1 MAAIE
6 LIERWLRVFVQGLSG
21 HLSILSRR
29 FRGEPEWLS
38 RLRARSLEMY
48 FSLPPEVSEL
58 YVRHYEAP
66 SLPEESLIEMTDP
79 GDQRQIPADFRHL
92 AEDTEHPTAI
102 FVGSKLVH
110 ISTPRNLEAQQI
122 ELLPLAE
129 ALKKHEPFIREL
141 YQRVTNSSYADKYT
155 YLVHAL
161 TNAGVFLRIPK
172 NLQLS
177 RPIRVVYVLDKPRE
191 AVFSKVVAV
200 TEPGAVASIIE
211 EVHGLPGADESVFG
225 HHTHLYSLDDSSLK
239 HSTLQN
245 LSHGQTYVSNRVADV
260 GRGSSAMVV
269 GAVIGG
275 QVSKVRVDSSMH
287 GDGSSVNDL
296 EIVFGDAEQR
306 IDVTANL
313 HHIGFGTQGRVLA
326 KGVVKDKAK
335 SIFKG
340 VITIEKQAKNTSAYL
355 AEHAMIMSPE
365 ARAYAI
371 PSLEIMT
378 DEVKATHSASVSQ
391 IDPEQL
397 YYLMAR
403 GIPEQEARKMLALGF
418 FEPVVSM
425 IDLNEVRWGLRTLL
439 ESKWGGAFTE
449 LFEEPEVT
457 VTSLFGTHYKYRYGK

>member
-1 MAAIE
+1 M
-6 LIERWLRVFVQGLSG
+6 
-21 HLSILSRR
+21 

-66 SLPEESLIEMTDP
+66 SLPDDRLIQMTEA
-79 GDQRQIPADFRHL
+79 GDRREIPQDFRHL
-92 AEDTEHPTAI
+92 TEDTEHPTVI
-102 FVGSKLVH
+102 FVGGNLVH
-110 ISTPRNLEAQQI
+110 YSIPENLDGKQI
-122 ELLPLAE
+122 ELMSIPE
-129 ALKKHEPFIREL
+129 ALKKHEPLLREL
-141 YQRVTNSSYADKYT
+141 YQRMTASPYADKYT
-155 YLVHAL
+155 HLVHAL
-161 TNAGVFLRIPK
+161 TNVGVFLRIPR
-172 NLQLS
+172 NVQLS
-177 RPIRVVYVLDKPRE
+177 RPVRVVYVLDKPRE
-191 AVFSKVVAV
+191 AVFSKVVVV
-200 TEPGAVASIIE
+200 TEPGSAASLIE
-211 EVHGLPGADESVFG
+211 EVHGLPGADESIFG
-225 HHTHLYSLDDSSLK
+225 HHTHLYALDDSSLK

-245 LSHGQTYVSNRVADV
+245 LSHGQTYISNRVADV

-296 EIVFGDAEQR
+296 EIVFGDGEQR

-326 KGVVKDKAK
+326 KGVVKDRAK

-391 IDPEQL
+391 IDPEQI

-403 GIPEQEARKMLALGF
+403 GIPEHEARKMLALGF